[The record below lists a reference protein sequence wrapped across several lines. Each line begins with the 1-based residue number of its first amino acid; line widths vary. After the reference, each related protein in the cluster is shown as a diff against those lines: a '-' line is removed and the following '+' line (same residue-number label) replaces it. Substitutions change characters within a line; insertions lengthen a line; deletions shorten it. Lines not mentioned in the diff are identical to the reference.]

1 MSKNS
6 STQEWLEKLSPDL
19 QSITKELIVVAR
31 KNMPGVHEF
40 IYHDAIGYSVN
51 DSPFDRICY
60 IAPQKKG
67 YVNFGFFF
75 GAGLVDPKKLL
86 IGEGKRLRHVK
97 VWSVEEAKNPA
108 LAKLIA
114 ATWKEA
120 PESMAKVHAGRK
132 KSKIHQF
139 ITLTEFLVDFAS

>member
-1 MSKNS
+1 MSKIS
-6 STQEWLEKLSPDL
+6 VEEWLANLPPDL
-19 QSITKELIVVAR
+19 QSITKALRAVAR
-31 KNMPGVHEF
+31 KNMPKVHEF

-75 GAGLVDPKKLL
+75 GAGLPDPKKLL
-86 IGEGKRLRHVK
+86 IGDGKRLRHVK
-97 VWSVEEAKNPA
+97 VWSVDEAKNPA

-114 ATWKEA
+114 ATWKDA
-120 PESMAKVHAGRK
+120 AASVAKVHAGMK
-132 KSKIHQF
+132 KSK
-139 ITLTEFLVDFAS
+139 T

>member
-1 MSKNS
+1 MTSIS
-6 STQEWLEKLSPDL
+6 VQAWLANLAPDIRA
-19 QSITKELIVVAR
+19 ITKQLRAVAR
-31 KNMPGVHEF
+31 KNMPKVHEF

-75 GAGLVDPKKLL
+75 GAEIPDPEKLL
-86 IGEGKRLRHVK
+86 IGDGKRLRHVK
-97 VWSVEEAKNPA
+97 VRSVDEAKNPA

-120 PESMAKVHAGRK
+120 PESVAKVHAGRK
-132 KSKIHQF
+132 KIK
-139 ITLTEFLVDFAS
+139 A

>member
-1 MSKNS
+1 MSKAS
-6 STQEWLEKLSPDL
+6 SVDSWLLKLPKDL
-19 QSITKELIVVAR
+19 QSITKALIVVAR
-31 KNMPGVHEF
+31 KNMPKAHEF
-40 IYHDAIGYSVN
+40 IYHDAVGYSVN

-75 GAGLVDPKKLL
+75 GAGLPDPKKLL

-97 VWSVEEAKNPA
+97 VKSVDEAKNPA

-114 ATWKEA
+114 RTWKEA
-120 PESMAKVHAGRK
+120 PESIA
-132 KSKIHQF
+132 KIHPKKK
-139 ITLTEFLVDFAS
+139 

>member
-1 MSKNS
+1 MDGISV
-6 STQEWLEKLSPDL
+6 EEYLSNLPPDV
-19 QSITKELIVVAR
+19 QAITRELVAVAR
-31 KNMPGVHEF
+31 KNMRRVHEF
-40 IYHDAIGYSVN
+40 IYHDAVGYSVN

-75 GAGLVDPKKLL
+75 GAGLLDPKKLL

-97 VWSVEEAKNPA
+97 IWSVEDARNPA

-114 ATWKEA
+114 ATWKQA
-120 PESMAKVHAGRK
+120 PESVAKVHAGMK
-132 KSKIHQF
+132 KSK
-139 ITLTEFLVDFAS
+139 A

>member
-1 MSKNS
+1 MNRIPV
-6 STQEWLEKLSPDL
+6 EEFLSNLPSDV
-19 QSITKELIVVAR
+19 QAITRALVVVAR
-31 KNMPGVHEF
+31 KNMPGAHEF
-40 IYHDAIGYSVN
+40 IYHNAVGYSVN

-75 GAGLVDPKKLL
+75 GAGLPDPKKLL

-97 VWSVEEAKNPA
+97 IWSVAEAKNPA
-108 LAKLIA
+108 LGKLVA

-120 PESMAKVHAGRK
+120 PQSIA
-132 KSKIHQF
+132 KIHAKH
-139 ITLTEFLVDFAS
+139 TLSPRGRGQG

>member
-1 MSKNS
+1 MNRIPVE
-6 STQEWLEKLSPDL
+6 EWLTNLSPDI
-19 QSITKELIVVAR
+19 QAITRELVAVAR

-40 IYHDAIGYSVN
+40 IYHDVVGYSVS

-75 GAGLVDPKKLL
+75 GAGLPDPKKLL
-86 IGEGKRLRHVK
+86 SGEGKRLRHVK
-97 VWSVEEAKNPA
+97 IWSVEEAQDPA

-114 ATWKEA
+114 GTWKAA
-120 PESMAKVHAGRK
+120 PESIANVRASRK
-132 KSKIHQF
+132 KSK
-139 ITLTEFLVDFAS
+139 VSR